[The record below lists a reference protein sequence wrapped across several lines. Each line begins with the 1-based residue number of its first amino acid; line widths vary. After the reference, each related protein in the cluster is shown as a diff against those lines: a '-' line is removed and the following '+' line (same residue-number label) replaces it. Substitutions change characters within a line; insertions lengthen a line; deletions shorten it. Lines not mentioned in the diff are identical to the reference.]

1 MNCPCVEYTKS
12 VIYVSC
18 VAKSDATINATVL
31 SNSWSTIASVE
42 LTEHAY
48 DGDDSAYI
56 GSILT
61 SELGLTAER
70 VYYVLFQNTTH
81 NEISVQQFIYV
92 PSIDT
97 KFGITALTNTINN
110 HTSSQITTVNNK
122 IETAYL
128 GNKKMIMSY
137 CTEVPTPNPR
147 GLFIGAE
154 DYVTEYIKDSADS
167 DWKTPISTKIIYY
180 WYEDQKLVK
189 VGEET

>member
-12 VIYVSC
+12 VTYVSC
-18 VAKSDATINATVL
+18 VAKNNSTVVASVLDDSWTLLGQVELTAHELTGDDNAYTGVL
-31 SNSWSTIASVE
+31 SNST
-42 LTEHAY
+42 
-48 DGDDSAYI
+48 
-56 GSILT
+56 
-61 SELGLTAER
+61 LGLTAGR
-70 VYYVLFQNTTH
+70 VYYVLFDNETY
-81 NEISVQQFIYV
+81 NEIALQQFNFV
-92 PSIDT
+92 PSIDG

-154 DYVTEYIKDSADS
+154 DYVTEYIKDSVDV
-167 DWKTPISTKIIYY
+167 DWKTPVSTKIIYY

-189 VGEET
+189 VGEEE